1 MHLKNK
7 FDAGEFA
14 ILAEMEPPKGVDV
27 SGMVANAQRVKGE
40 VDAFLVPEMSNA
52 VMRMSSM
59 GGAMILQAKGMDTV
73 IQLNCRDRNR
83 IALQAD
89 LLAAFGCGITNVMAV
104 KGEDPGFGDHH
115 QARSVYDIDLPEL
128 LQAITSLQQGKDMAG
143 IDLSGSPQFLV
154 GSTVDASAKGK
165 SPELVLEEMNKKV
178 EAGAQFFITPPLFDL
193 SAIQPFLKRVDPA
206 KAKIIPTV
214 LLLKSLGMAR
224 YMVRNVDNV
233 FIPDS
238 LITRIQKSP
247 DKVRECTLIA
257 SEMVATL
264 KKEGFSGVL
273 LSTIGW
279 ENKLPQILERI

>member
-52 VMRMSSM
+52 VMRMSSL

-104 KGEDPGFGDHH
+104 KGEDTSFGDHH

-128 LQAITSLQQGKDMAG
+128 LRTITGLQQGKDMAG

-154 GSTVDASAKGK
+154 GSTVDAGAKGK
-165 SPELVLEEMNKKV
+165 SPELVLEEMNKKI

-193 SAIQPFLKRVDPA
+193 SAIQPFLKRIDPG
-206 KAKIIPTV
+206 KTKIIPTV

-224 YMVRNVDNV
+224 YMARNVDNV
-233 FIPDS
+233 YISDS
-238 LITRIQKSP
+238 LITRIQKSA

-279 ENKLPQILERI
+279 EQKLPQILERV